1 MYKPLYDDMKK
12 NGYNPSNNTN
22 IRFLTIMACH
32 TNSKLK
38 LDSAINNLKYLTFQN
53 NDIIII
59 NSDNVEYA
67 SQLKYATNNKDN
79 TADNTADNTNNN
91 IKYLTIPNDKCCDF
105 GKWVY
110 SLNNINNIQDKYDYV
125 VFINDSIIIKSSINH
140 FFNIMANKSVE
151 LYGYTDSTEIRYHY
165 QSYLFG
171 ISSKSCYK
179 LIDMLNNNRSKIN
192 TFNDLIVNMELPLID
207 AFTSHDCF
215 IKLGRNPENIGK
227 NIYYDNVALYTRLFY
242 NQLLPFIKTKKR

>member
-12 NGYNPSNNTN
+12 NGYNPSNNTD

-32 TNSKLK
+32 TNTKLK
-38 LDSAINNLKYLTFQN
+38 LDSAINNLKYLTFKN
-53 NDIIII
+53 NDIVVI
-59 NSDNVEYA
+59 NSENVEYA
-67 SQLKYATNNKDN
+67 TQLKDATNSTDN
-79 TADNTADNTNNN
+79 
-91 IKYLTIPNDKCCDF
+91 IIEYLTIPNDKCCDF

-110 SLNNINNIQDKYDYV
+110 SLNSINNIQDKYDYV
-125 VFINDSIIIKSSINH
+125 VFINDSIIIKSSIHH
-140 FFNIMANKSVE
+140 FFNIMVKNPVE

-227 NIYYDNVALYTRLFY
+227 NIYYDNIALYTRLFY
-242 NQLLPFIKTKKR
+242 NQLLPFIKTKKKIK

>member
-12 NGYNPSNNTN
+12 NGYNPSNNTD

-32 TNSKLK
+32 TNTKLK
-38 LDSAINNLKYLTFQN
+38 LESAINNLTYLTFKN
-53 NDIIII
+53 NDIVVI
-59 NSDNVEYA
+59 NSENVEYA
-67 SQLKYATNNKDN
+67 TQLKDATNSTD
-79 TADNTADNTNNN
+79 NN
-91 IKYLTIPNDKCCDF
+91 IEYLTIPNDTCCDF

-140 FFNIMANKSVE
+140 FFNIMVKNSVE

-207 AFTSHDCF
+207 TFTSHDCF

-227 NIYYDNVALYTRLFY
+227 NIYFGNDALYTKLFY
-242 NQLLPFIKTKKR
+242 NQLLPFVKIKKITPNTLKI